1 MFLDT
6 DFNMVIDS
14 WYDSTSPVVVELA
27 EVNHDLVARKR
38 RGDKIV
44 DAINICPAISKI
56 MVLTNDELE
65 DIGVKIF
72 FSDGTFETAIC
83 GAEDKFE
90 LWYGLAIC
98 MMKRTFDFGDSNSAI
113 FNKLV
118 RYAEKFLDKQTKQT
132 AKEIT
137 EKEEE
142 KKRSEKRAAESA
154 KRKAERRQNDIDF
167 LADAITKA
175 LQNVTGNQK
184 SESEIS

>member
-1 MFLDT
+1 MFLND
-6 DFNMVIDS
+6 DFDMVIDS
-14 WYDSTSPVVVELA
+14 WYDSTFPVIVELV
-27 EVNHDLVARKR
+27 EVNHELVARKR
-38 RGDKIV
+38 RGDKTV
-44 DAINICPAISKI
+44 DAINICPTISKI

-83 GAEDKFE
+83 GDGDKFE

-98 MMKRTFDFGDSNSAI
+98 MMKRTFNFGDSNSAI

-118 RYAEKFLDKQTKQT
+118 RYAEKFLDKQTKQA

-137 EKEEE
+137 EREEE

-154 KRKAERRQNDIDF
+154 KKKAEHRQNNIDF
-167 LADAITKA
+167 LAEAITKA

-184 SESEIS
+184 PESENS